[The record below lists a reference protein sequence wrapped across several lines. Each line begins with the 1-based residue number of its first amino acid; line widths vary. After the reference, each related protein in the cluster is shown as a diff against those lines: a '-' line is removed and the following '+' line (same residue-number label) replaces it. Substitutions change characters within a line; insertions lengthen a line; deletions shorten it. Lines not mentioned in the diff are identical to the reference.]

1 MAEALTYLV
10 NWALNEPTIFR
21 VWAHCDIENRASAR
35 VLEKSG
41 MTEEGILRR
50 FSIRPSISSEPR
62 DSILYAKVR
71 AQTIK
76 RSRAHL
82 Q

>member
-1 MAEALTYLV
+1 
-10 NWALNEPTIFR
+10 FR
-21 VWAHCDIENRASAR
+21 VWAHCDIENLASAR

-41 MTEEGILRR
+41 MSKEGILRR
-50 FSIRPSISSEPR
+50 FSIRPSISQEPR
-62 DSILYAKVR
+62 DSIVYASVR
-71 AQTIK
+71 PQNVT